1 MADFSL
7 VGSHLT
13 KQESGVCGH
22 SHLVQ
27 LEWAITVHSMDW
39 EIPCQRL

>member
-1 MADFSL
+1 MVDFSL

-22 SHLVQ
+22 QLPVQ
-27 LEWAITVHSMDW
+27 QVWVTTVRSMDW